1 MSHPSTV
8 PVKHLLIALAVVFV
22 WGTNFAVI
30 KIALRDFPP
39 LLFATLRYTLAALP
53 LIFFFKRPQVPWGN
67 LAAYGVLIGVGQFGL
82 LYIAIQQHIAP
93 GLASLVIQLQVFFT
107 VGLAMLLAGERPRRF
122 QFIATLVAA
131 SGIAIIAAHVDGN
144 TTLLGLGMVA
154 TAGASWA
161 CGNMVSRKAFAA
173 APINTLAYVVWS
185 SAFAVPPLL
194 LLSLWLEGTPRM
206 GQSLANAHWSSWLAV
221 LWQSYGNT
229 IFGYGLWAWLLGR
242 YATASISPLA
252 LLVPVFGMGAAA
264 IVLHEPLPGW
274 KLLAAALVLTGLA
287 INVLWPRWRQRLASA
302 KAP

>member
-82 LYIAIQQHIAP
+82 LYIAMQRHIAP

-107 VGLAMLLAGERPRRF
+107 VGLAMILAGERPKRF

-131 SGIAIIAAHVDGN
+131 SGIAVIAAHVDGN

-194 LLSLWLEGTPRM
+194 LLSLWLEGAPRM
-206 GQSLANAHWSSWLAV
+206 GQSLANAHWTSWLAV

-274 KLLAAALVLTGLA
+274 KVLAAALVLAGLA
-287 INVLWPRWRQRLASA
+287 INVLWPRWRQRLAAA
-302 KAP
+302 KTA